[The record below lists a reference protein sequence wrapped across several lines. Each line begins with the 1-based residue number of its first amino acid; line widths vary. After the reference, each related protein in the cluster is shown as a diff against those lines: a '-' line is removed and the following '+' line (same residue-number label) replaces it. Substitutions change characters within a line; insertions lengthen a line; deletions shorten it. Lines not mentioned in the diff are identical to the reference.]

1 MNFADQK
8 ILVLGASGVLGSNFV
23 EQLSIA
29 GAEVFGT
36 ASSTESLSRIPSA
49 VKTKFELDLMKPN
62 SITKFCEDF
71 ISEHNSLNGIIVSS
85 GVVGFGQ
92 AELNTFDQLAKL
104 TQINHVGPAQLI
116 SSLFPALKES
126 GNSFVLGITGVVVEQ
141 VFPGMSVYTSSKMA
155 HSGYLQS
162 IQKEWR
168 RYKVHVVGAHLP
180 HTETGLAG
188 RAAFGT
194 APQMPTGLEP
204 RSVVTTMLQAVIE
217 KKNIIPST
225 DFS

>member
-1 MNFADQK
+1 MNFANQK
-8 ILVLGASGVLGSNFV
+8 ILVLGASGALGSIFV
-23 EQLSIA
+23 EQLSEA

-36 ASSTESLSRIPSA
+36 ASSIESISRIPSA
-49 VKTKFELDLMKPN
+49 AKSVLELDLMKPN
-62 SITKFCEDF
+62 NISKFCTEF
-71 ISEHNSLNGIIVSS
+71 LANHEVLNGIVIAS
-85 GVVGFGQ
+85 GVVGFGL
-92 AELNTFDQLAKL
+92 AESNTFDELAKL

-116 SSLFPALKES
+116 SNLFPLLKES
-126 GNSFVLGITGVVVEQ
+126 GNAFVLGITGVVVEQ
-141 VFPGMSVYTSSKMA
+141 VFPGMSAYTSSKMA

-168 RYKVHVVGAHLP
+168 RYKIQVVDAHLP

-204 RSVVTTMLQAVIE
+204 KVVVKTMLEAVVE

-225 DFS
+225 DFV